1 MPKFITKI
9 FANDI
14 KTGDFQIFSIAVNSC
29 NTVSFA
35 LQCVMNHVHSYIAAH
50 MFKQTLIS
58 NG

>member
-14 KTGDFQIFSIAVNSC
+14 KTGDFQIFSTAVNSR
-29 NTVSFA
+29 NSVSFA
-35 LQCVMNHVHSYIAAH
+35 LQCVINHVRSYIAAH
-50 MFKQTLIS
+50 MFEQTLIS